1 MFKKQLNSFIAL
13 ILIFCILTAYAGIPL
28 STMICKKDGHTS
40 ISVLKKAEGCK
51 HTGKRAIKS
60 CCDDAN
66 TDKKETSGC
75 CDFNHHF
82 LKIYTLSLTQQIK
95 DKTGHILATKLFF
108 NPSYAESDFELSP
121 SKTSFQTQPPPEWQI
136 RKNKPAFIR
145 IFLI

>member
-1 MFKKQLNSFIAL
+1 VFKKQLNSLISL
-13 ILIFCILTAYAGIPL
+13 ILIICILAGYAGIPL

-51 HTGKRAIKS
+51 HNGKRAIKS

-66 TDKKETSGC
+66 TDGKETSGC
-75 CDFNHHF
+75 CNFNHHF
-82 LKIYTLSLTQQIK
+82 LKIYTLTLTQQIK
-95 DKTGHILATKLFF
+95 DKTGHMLASILFF
-108 NPSYAESDFELSP
+108 NPTYAESDFESSLSN
-121 SKTSFQTQPPPEWQI
+121 TIIHTQPPQEWQI